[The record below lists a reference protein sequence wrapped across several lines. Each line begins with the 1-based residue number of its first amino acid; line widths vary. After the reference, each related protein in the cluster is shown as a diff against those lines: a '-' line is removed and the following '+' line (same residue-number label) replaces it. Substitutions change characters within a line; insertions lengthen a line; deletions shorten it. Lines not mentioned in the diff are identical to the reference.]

1 MNFDGLTIT
10 IGAPGA
16 GKSTWADKNLP
27 GHVLRLERDRFREAL
42 FGSRRAY
49 HESMIERGDRSL
61 VVTSCMLAAM
71 EAWPYPAC
79 AVADTGLRYEAVSPF
94 IDLAV
99 FLSSSSFY
107 ISLFS
112 RSIYMAFSHPSVD
125 IRHNLIR
132 RCTRDLQVLS
142 KQTETTGLLLEL
154 ELLSFE

>member
-71 EAWPYPAC
+71 ESWPYPAC
-79 AVADTGLRYEAVSPF
+79 AVTDTGLRYEAVSPF
-94 IDLAV
+94 IDLARRSNHPV
-99 FLSSSSFY
+99 RLVVLERERGFLETNNRIRPHAHRIPDEILTEMIAEFDNPTAWWR
-107 ISLFS
+107 L
-112 RSIYMAFSHPSVD
+112 VD
-125 IRHNLIR
+125 
-132 RCTRDLQVLS
+132 
-142 KQTETTGLLLEL
+142 
-154 ELLSFE
+154 FEKHYV